1 MKPTARGVFW
11 IVLACL
17 FGSVMGVR
25 AANYRPAAS
34 RSHAGDEL
42 FTNNVGVRHLQIEIP
57 AEGIEALRRFS
68 FRSRQEVQRTNV
80 AAVIR
85 EGDQKWTNVAV
96 HIKGAF
102 GSFQT
107 IQQKP
112 ALTLNF
118 DKWVDGQTF
127 HGLKKISLNNSA
139 QDPSYL
145 SEKICREIYVAAGV
159 PVPRA
164 DYATVELNGRYLGLF
179 VLTEGW
185 NKQFLRRHF
194 SDDRGNFYY
203 AGAAHDIHKPET
215 AAFGRDPT
223 NHAMLKA
230 VTAAAQTTNHTRR
243 IAALRE
249 TLDFDRFISMTALDC
264 LMWNW
269 DGYALNKN
277 NYRMFHDRAANRL
290 VLFPHGVDQMFW
302 KANGPIMTGRSG
314 LLAKSILETQE
325 GRDIYLRRFREIR
338 SNVFNVPQIT
348 NRIAEVAARLR
359 PALLRGGVAA
369 LAQQDSAAQLFRSRL
384 LMRVRDVDQ
393 QLAGVQS
400 LVRLKKNESLPLTNW
415 VARRQFGNV
424 ILDRT
429 ASPEGL
435 HIQVK
440 DETSFG
446 AWVSTVW
453 LEEGRYV
460 LEGRAKT
467 RGVQG
472 ALRNEPGGVGFRVW
486 SNRKDTKGSS
496 WSWFPYN
503 SNRDPQLGGLLP
515 VFTNTVEMRLTGD
528 NEWQTITHD
537 FELRNPLADLQI
549 QCILQGTAGEAW
561 FDPDSIRLRRKSL
574 TVSRSAKD

>member
-1 MKPTARGVFW
+1 MPTIRGAFW
-11 IVLACL
+11 IIFACL
-17 FGSVMGVR
+17 LMCGAPVLR
-25 AANYRPAAS
+25 AASYRPVANRLS
-34 RSHAGDEL
+34 VGDEL
-42 FTNNVGVRHLQIEIP
+42 FTNNAGVRHLQIEISN
-57 AEGIEALRRFS
+57 EGIEALRKFS
-68 FRSRQEVQRTNV
+68 FRSRQEGQRTNV
-80 AAVIR
+80 AATVR
-85 EGDQKWTNVAV
+85 EGNSLWTNVAV
-96 HIKGAF
+96 HIKGAY
-102 GSFQT
+102 GSFQG
-107 IQQKP
+107 IDGKP

-118 DKWVDGQTF
+118 EKWVEGQTF
-127 HGLKKISLNNSA
+127 HGLEKISLNNSH
-139 QDPSYL
+139 QDASYL

-164 DYATVELNGRYLGLF
+164 DYATVELNGRHLGLF

-203 AGAAHDIHKPET
+203 AGAAHDVHKPEP

-223 NHAMLKA
+223 NHVMLRA
-230 VTAAAQTTNHTRR
+230 VTAAAQTTNHTKR

-249 TLDFDRFISMTALDC
+249 TLDLDRFISMTALDC

-314 LLAKSILETQE
+314 LLAKSVLETQE
-325 GRDIYLRRFREIR
+325 GRDLYLQRFTEIR
-338 SNVFNVPQIT
+338 RNIFNVADIT
-348 NRIAEVAARLR
+348 NRIAAVTERIR
-359 PALLRGGVAA
+359 PAVLKSGVAA
-369 LAQQDSAAQLFRSRL
+369 LAQQDSAAQLFRSRV
-384 LMRVRDVDQ
+384 LMRIRDVDQ
-393 QLAGVQS
+393 QLEGAKS
-400 LVRLKKNESLPLTNW
+400 LVRLKKNQSMALTNW
-415 VARRQFGNV
+415 VARRQFGHT
-424 ILDRT
+424 ILDQT
-429 ASPEGL
+429 SSPEGL

-440 DETSFG
+440 DQTSFG

-460 LEGRAKT
+460 LEGRVKT
-467 RGVQG
+467 RGVEG
-472 ALRNEPGGVGFRVW
+472 AMRNEPGGAGFRIW
-486 SNRKDTKGSS
+486 SQRKDTRGAS

-503 SNRDPQLGGLLP
+503 PNRDTQLGGLIP
-515 VFTNTVEMRLTGD
+515 VFTNTVDLRLTGD
-528 NEWQTITHD
+528 TDWQTVTHE

-549 QCILQGTAGEAW
+549 QCVLQGTAGEAW
-561 FDPDSIRLRRKSL
+561 FDPASIRLQRKSL